1 MPRNS
6 GHTKRD
12 MFGSHPGQNGKGS
25 ADRSPGWREHYDEID
40 WGPEHI
46 PHPASGQVRR
56 FRKTY
61 GGATTPP
68 APNNYDEIFR
78 KTDGQS

>member
-12 MFGSHPGQNGKGS
+12 MFESHPGQNGKGS

-40 WGPEHI
+40 WGATHGAKVPG
-46 PHPASGQVRR
+46 SFR
-56 FRKTY
+56 FRKVY
-61 GGATTPP
+61 GKIPVTKYET
-68 APNNYDEIFR
+68 N
-78 KTDGQS
+78 